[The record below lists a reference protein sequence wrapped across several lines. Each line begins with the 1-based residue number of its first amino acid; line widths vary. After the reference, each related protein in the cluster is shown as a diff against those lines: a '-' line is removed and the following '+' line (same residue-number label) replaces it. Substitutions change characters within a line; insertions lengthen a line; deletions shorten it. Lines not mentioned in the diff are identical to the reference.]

1 MLVSML
7 FLRPLVHQFVINLR
21 YLPNLYY
28 LLKLIERIA
37 KIYSHLRHLF
47 SFWHAFW
54 EYPHALMSQP
64 HVEECGEKL
73 KLV

>member
-7 FLRPLVHQFVINLR
+7 FLRPLVHRFIINLR

-28 LLKLIERIA
+28 LLKLIEQTA

-47 SFWHAFW
+47 LFGALFW
-54 EYPHALMSQP
+54 EYPHALTSQP
-64 HVEECGEKL
+64 RIEEHGEKL